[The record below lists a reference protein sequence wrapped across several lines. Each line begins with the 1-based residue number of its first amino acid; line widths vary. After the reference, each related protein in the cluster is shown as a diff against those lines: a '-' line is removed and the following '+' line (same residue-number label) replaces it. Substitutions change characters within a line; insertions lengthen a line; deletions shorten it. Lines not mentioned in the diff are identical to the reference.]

1 MRLQWRIWAGALLAI
16 LVVSALAAAQGS
28 TAQIN
33 GTVRDDSGGVLPGA
47 TVMAVQTDTGFS
59 RTTVTG
65 SDGAYTLPNL
75 PLGPYRLEVSLAGF
89 RTYAQTGITLQVNA
103 NPVINVTLS
112 VGQVSETVA
121 VEAAAPLVETRTTG
135 ISEVVDQER
144 IVALPLNGRNPVDL
158 IVLAGA
164 AVGGQVGTGTG
175 RIQGSQGISVA
186 GGQGFGVA
194 YQLDGATHNNPY
206 DNLNLPL
213 PFPDALQEFRVE
225 TSALAPQRGGH
236 SGASVNAVTKS
247 GTNALHGGLF
257 EFVRDRRF
265 NATNPFAAIGP
276 DGKRV
281 SDGLNRNQFGGTVGG
296 PIRRDRVFFFGAYQG
311 TRTRQVPVDNIAF
324 VPTAAMLAGDF
335 TAVASPACNSGRQ
348 VTLRAPFVNN
358 RVDPAMLSRAALAVS
373 GKLPTTSDP
382 CGRTVYGLSTDS
394 DETQTIGKLDVQLS
408 AAHSM
413 FGRYMATT
421 FFQDPPN
428 AKSNNILTSVTGGQD
443 QLVQSFTYG
452 DTMVLSA
459 ASVNALR
466 FAFNR
471 SSVRRTHVETFEAK
485 DVGINT
491 YSYLPHYSL
500 FTITNAFT
508 LGGNSKAVF
517 DTNTYQVSDDLTVVR
532 GSHQWGFG
540 GTLARWDS
548 FSSANIRSPGV
559 FTFDGQVTGLPLAD
573 FLTGNLSQ
581 FRQVAPNL
589 LDTSQWYTAVY
600 GQDTWRLSSRVTMN
614 YGVRWEPFIPQA
626 IDNDYVFTFDPDRFR
641 AGARSNVFVNAPAG
655 FLFPG
660 DEGFIGRS
668 GIKSRWWNMA
678 PRVGVAWDPNGDGR
692 MSIRSSYGLSYDYP
706 NGRVLITTA
715 LAPPWG
721 SEVIIPVPIGGLEDP
736 FRGIAGGNPFPTP
749 ERPGR
754 DVAFP
759 TGGQFIAPLPDA
771 NNPRM
776 HAWNLS
782 VQRQFGERWAGSVSY
797 IGNYTEHLWNPLPVN
812 AAVYIPGGPCTLP
825 DGRTYNPCS
834 TTTNTNSRRVLS
846 MQRWSDGQKIG
857 AVDVHDDRGTQTY
870 SGVLFSFQRRAAQ
883 GVSLSGN
890 YTWSTCTGTPTQ
902 AGSTP
907 NAGTGYTKPDD
918 IEYDRGRCDSDRRHI
933 VNLTAGVET
942 PRFADDTWW
951 SALAS
956 RWRLSGIMR
965 ATSGQWLNI
974 TVTGDPARNGQTVQR
989 PDRVLGDPYGD
1000 KSWNNYLNPA
1010 AFAQPALGTFGTLPR
1025 NAVEGPGRWSIDAS
1039 LVRNFALATTQGL
1052 ELRVEAFNVLNTTQR
1067 GNPVTNLNSPT
1078 FGRILSASDPRIMQF
1093 AVKYAF

>member
-1 MRLQWRIWAGALLAI
+1 MYLLWRALVGTALLVI
-16 LVVSALAAAQGS
+16 CVSSIALGQGT

-47 TVMAVQTDTGFS
+47 TVTATQTETGFE
-59 RTTVTG
+59 RIVTTD
-65 SDGAYTLPNL
+65 SAGAYTLPNL
-75 PLGPYRLEVSLAGF
+75 PLGPYRLEVTLSGF
-89 RTYAQTGITLQVNA
+89 RSYVQTGITLQVNA

-135 ISEVVDQER
+135 ISEVVEQER

-164 AVGGQVGTGTG
+164 AVGGQLGTATG

-225 TSALAPQRGGH
+225 TSALAAQHGGH
-236 SGASVNAVTKS
+236 SGASVNAATKS
-247 GTNALHGGLF
+247 GTNAFHGDVF

-265 NATNPFAAIGP
+265 NATNPFAAVGAN
-276 DGKRV
+276 GKRMD
-281 SDGLNRNQFGGTVGG
+281 DGLNRNQFGGTLGG
-296 PIRRDRVFFFGAYQG
+296 PIRRDRLFFFGAYQG

-335 TAVASPACNSGRQ
+335 TTVASPACNAGRQ
-348 VTLRAPFVNN
+348 VALRGPFVNN
-358 RVDPAMLSRAALAVS
+358 RVDPSALSRAAVAIT
-373 GKLPTTSDP
+373 GKLPTTNDP
-382 CGRTVYGLSTDS
+382 CGRVVYGLSTDS
-394 DETQTIGKLDVQLS
+394 DESQSIGKLDLQLS
-408 AAHSM
+408 ANHSM

-421 FFQDPPN
+421 FFQEPPN
-428 AKSNNILTSVTGGQD
+428 GKSNNLLTSQTGGQD
-443 QLVQSFTYG
+443 QLTQSFTYG
-452 DTMVLSA
+452 DTIVLSPNA
-459 ASVNALR
+459 VNALR

-517 DTNTYQVSDDLTVVR
+517 DTNTYQLGDDLTYVR

-540 GTLARWDS
+540 ATLARWDS

-573 FLTGNLSQ
+573 FITGNLAQ
-581 FRQVAPNL
+581 FRQVAPNV

-600 GQDTWRLSSRVTMN
+600 GQDAWRLSSRVTMN

-626 IDNDYVFTFDPDRFR
+626 IENDYAFVFDPARFR
-641 AGARSNVFVNAPAG
+641 QGIRSKVFVNAPAG
-655 FLFPG
+655 FLYPG
-660 DEGFIGRS
+660 DDGFIGRS
-668 GIKSRWWNMA
+668 GTKSRWWNAA
-678 PRVGVAWDPNGDGR
+678 PRVGIAWDPKGDGR

-721 SEVIIPVPIGGLEDP
+721 SEVIIPVPAGGLEDP
-736 FRGIAGGNPFPTP
+736 FRGIPGGNPFPTA
-749 ERPGR
+749 EQPGA

-771 NNPRM
+771 DNPRM
-776 HAWNLS
+776 HAWNVSL
-782 VQRQFGERWAGSVSY
+782 QKQFATNWAGSVSY
-797 IGNYTEHLWNPLPVN
+797 IGNYTQHLWNPLPVN
-812 AAVYIPGGPCTLP
+812 PAVYLAGATCTLP
-825 DGRTYNPCS
+825 DGRTYSPCS
-834 TTTNTNSRRVLS
+834 TAANTNSRRVLS
-846 MQRWSDGQKIG
+846 MERWSDGQKIG
-857 AVDVHDDRGTQTY
+857 AVDVHDDRGTQRYTAFLL
-870 SGVLFSFQRRAAQ
+870 SVQRRAAQ
-883 GVSLSGN
+883 GLSLSGN
-890 YTWSTCTGTPTQ
+890 YTWSSCIGTPTQ

-933 VNLTAGVET
+933 VNMTAGYET
-942 PRFADDTWW
+942 PRLGSGVWNAVL
-951 SALAS
+951 SS
-956 RWRLSGIMR
+956 WRLAGIVR
-965 ATSGQWLNI
+965 ASSGQWLNI

-989 PDRVLGDPYGD
+989 PDRALANPYGD

-1010 AFAQPALGTFGTLPR
+1010 AFAQPALGAFGNLPR
-1025 NAVEGPGRWSIDAS
+1025 NAVEGPGRWSIDGSLIRAFDLAS
-1039 LVRNFALATTQGL
+1039 AHRV
-1052 ELRVEAFNVLNTTQR
+1052 ELRLEAFNLLNTTQR

-1078 FGRILSASDPRIMQF
+1078 FGRILSAADPRLMQF
-1093 AVKYAF
+1093 AVKYVF

>member
-1 MRLQWRIWAGALLAI
+1 MATLWRACAGAWLCLT
-16 LVVSALAAAQGS
+16 LGSAVAFAQS

-33 GTVRDDSGGVLPGA
+33 GIVRDDSGGVLPGA
-47 TVMAVQTDTGFS
+47 TVTATQTATGFERS
-59 RTTVTG
+59 AVT
-65 SDGAYTLPNL
+65 DAEGAYTLPNL
-75 PLGPYRLEVSLAGF
+75 PLGPYRLEVALAGF

-112 VGQVSETVA
+112 LGQVSETVA

-135 ISEVVDQER
+135 ISQVVENER

-164 AVGGQVGTGTG
+164 AVGGQVGTSTG
-175 RIQGSQGISVA
+175 RMQGSQGISVA

-225 TSALAPQRGGH
+225 TSGLAAQHGGH
-236 SGASVNAVTKS
+236 SGASVNAVTRS
-247 GTNALHGGLF
+247 GTNIVHGSVF

-265 NATNPFAAIGP
+265 NATNPFAGTDAAGERA
-276 DGKRV
+276 D
-281 SDGLNRNQFGGTVGG
+281 DGLNRNQFGGTFGG
-296 PIRRDRVFFFGAYQG
+296 PLRRDRVFFFGAYQG
-311 TRTRQVPVDNIAF
+311 TRNRQVPADNTAF

-335 TAVASPACNSGRQ
+335 TTAASPACNAGRQ
-348 VTLRAPFVNN
+348 VLLRGPFVNN
-358 RVDPAMLSRAALAVS
+358 RVDTTALSRAAVAIT
-373 GKLPTTSDP
+373 GKLPTTTDP
-382 CGRTVYGLSTDS
+382 CGRVVYGLSNDA
-394 DETQTIGKLDVQLS
+394 DEKQAIGRADLQLTS
-408 AAHSM
+408 NHSM

-428 AKSNNILTSVTGGQD
+428 SKSSNILTSITGGQD
-443 QLVQSFTYG
+443 HLAQSFTYG
-452 DTMVLSA
+452 DTLVVSPSA
-459 ASVNALR
+459 VNAIR

-471 SSVRRTHVETFEAK
+471 TSVQRTHVETFEPK

-500 FTITNAFT
+500 FMITNAFT
-508 LGGNSKAVF
+508 LGGNSRAVF
-517 DTNTYQVSDDLTVVR
+517 DTNTYQINDDVTIVR

-540 GTLARWDS
+540 ANVAWWQS

-573 FLTGNLSQ
+573 FLTGNLAQ
-581 FRQVAPNL
+581 FRQVAPNV

-600 GQDTWRLSSRVTMN
+600 AQDTWRLSPKVTLN
-614 YGVRWEPFIPQA
+614 YGLRWEPYLPQV
-626 IDNDYVFTFDPDRFR
+626 IDNAYVFTFDPERFR
-641 AGARSNVFVNAPAG
+641 QNIRSKVFTNAPAG
-655 FLFPG
+655 FLYPG
-660 DEGFIGRS
+660 DDGFIGKS
-668 GIKSRWWNMA
+668 GIRSQWLNAA
-678 PRVGVAWDPNGDGR
+678 PRAGIAWDPAGDGR

-721 SEVIIPVPIGGLEDP
+721 SEVIIPVPAGGLEDP
-736 FRGIAGGNPFPTP
+736 FRGIAGGNPFPTAENPGP
-749 ERPGR
+749 E
-754 DVAFP
+754 VIFP

-771 NNPRM
+771 NNPLV
-776 HAWNLS
+776 HAWNVG
-782 VQRQFGERWAGSVSY
+782 VQRQLGTDIALGVSY
-797 IGNYTEHLWNPLPVN
+797 IGNYTQHLWNPLPIN
-812 AAVYIPGGPCTLP
+812 PGVYIPGGPCTLA

-834 TTTNTNSRRVLS
+834 TAANTNVRRLLS
-846 MQRWSDGQKIG
+846 AERWSDGQKLG
-857 AVDVHDDRGTQTY
+857 AVDVHDDRGSQKYT
-870 SGVLFSFQRRAAQ
+870 GFLFSFQRRAAQ

-890 YTWSTCTGTPTQ
+890 YTWSKCTGTPTQ

-907 NAGTGYTKPDD
+907 NAGTGYANPND
-918 IEYDRGRCDSDRRHI
+918 IEYDRGPCDSDRRHI
-933 VNLTAGVET
+933 TNLTVGYET
-942 PRFADDTWW
+942 PSFGDGLM
-951 SALAS
+951 SAIAS
-956 RWRLSGIMR
+956 GWRMAGIVR
-965 ATSGQWLNI
+965 ATSGTWLNI

-989 PDRVLGDPYGD
+989 PNRVLDDPYGD

-1010 AFAQPALGTFGTLPR
+1010 AFAQPAVGTFGNLPR

-1039 LVRNFALATTQGL
+1039 LVRAFGL
-1052 ELRVEAFNVLNTTQR
+1052 GAANRIELRVEAFNLLNTSQL

-1078 FGRILSASDPRIMQF
+1078 FGRILSAGDPRIMQF
-1093 AVKYAF
+1093 AVKYTF

>member
-1 MRLQWRIWAGALLAI
+1 MHSLWRVILGAVVGVA
-16 LVVSALAAAQGS
+16 VSASLAYAQGS

-33 GTVRDDSGGVLPGA
+33 GIVRDDSGGVLPGA
-47 TVMAVQTDTGFS
+47 TVSATQTDTGFQRS
-59 RTTVTG
+59 ATTD
-65 SDGAYTLPNL
+65 SSGAYTLPNL
-75 PLGPYRLEVSLAGF
+75 PLGPYRLEVALSGF
-89 RTYAQTGITLQVNA
+89 RTYVQTGITLQVNA
-103 NPVINVTLS
+103 NPVIVVTLS
-112 VGQVSETVA
+112 VGQVSETIA
-121 VEAAAPLVETRTTG
+121 VQAAAPLVETRSTA
-135 ISEVVDQER
+135 ISEVVEQER

-164 AVGGQVGTGTG
+164 AVGGQVGTATG

-206 DNLNLPL
+206 DSLNLPL

-225 TSALAPQRGGH
+225 TSALSPQRGGH

-247 GTNALHGGLF
+247 GTNAFHGNVF

-265 NATNPFAAIGP
+265 NATNPFAAVGAN
-276 DGKRV
+276 GKRMD
-281 SDGLNRNQFGGTVGG
+281 DGLNRNQFGGTVGG
-296 PIRRDRVFFFGAYQG
+296 PVRHDRVFFFGAYQG

-335 TAVASPACNSGRQ
+335 TAVASAACNSGRQ
-348 VTLRAPFVNN
+348 VVLRGPFVNN
-358 RVDPAMLSRAALAVS
+358 RVDPSTLSRAAVAIT

-382 CGRTVYGLSTDS
+382 CGRVVYGLSTDS
-394 DETQTIGKLDVQLS
+394 DESQSIGKLDFQLS
-408 AAHSM
+408 ANHSM

-421 FFQDPPN
+421 FFQEPPN
-428 AKSNNILTSVTGGQD
+428 AKSNNILTSQTGGQD
-443 QLVQSFTYG
+443 QLTQSFTFG
-452 DTMVLSA
+452 DTIVFSPSA
-459 ASVNALR
+459 VNALR

-471 SSVRRTHVETFEAK
+471 SSLRRTHVETFDAK

-517 DTNTYQVSDDLTVVR
+517 NTNTYQVSDDLTYVR
-532 GSHQWGFG
+532 GAHQWGFG
-540 GTLARWDS
+540 ATLARWDS

-573 FLTGNLSQ
+573 FLTGNLAQ

-600 GQDTWRLSSRVTMN
+600 GQDAWRLSSRVTVN

-626 IDNDYVFTFDPDRFR
+626 IENDYAFVFDPDRFR
-641 AGARSNVFVNAPAG
+641 SGIRNKVFVNAPAG
-655 FLFPG
+655 FLYPG

-668 GIKSRWWNMA
+668 GMKSRWWNMA

-692 MSIRSSYGLSYDYP
+692 MSVRSSYGLSYDYP

-721 SEVIIPVPIGGLEDP
+721 SEVIIPVPVGGLEDP

-749 ERPGR
+749 EQPGA
-754 DVAFP
+754 DVQFP

-776 HAWNLS
+776 HAWNVS
-782 VQRQFGERWAGSVSY
+782 VQRQLGSSWAASVSY

-834 TTTNTNSRRVLS
+834 TPANTNARRVLS
-846 MQRWSDGQKIG
+846 MQRWSDGQKLG
-857 AVDVHDDRGTQTY
+857 AVDVHDDRGSQTY
-870 SGVLFSFQRRAAQ
+870 TGVLLSFQRRAAQ
-883 GVSLSGN
+883 GLSLAGN
-890 YTWSTCTGTPTQ
+890 YTWSKCTGTPTQ

-918 IEYDRGRCDSDRRHI
+918 IEYDRGPCDSDRRHI
-933 VNLTAGVET
+933 ANLTAGFQT
-942 PRFADDTWW
+942 PHVADRAWGPI
-951 SALAS
+951 AS
-956 RWRLSGIMR
+956 DWRLSGIMR

-989 PDRVLGDPYGD
+989 PDRALSNPYGD

-1010 AFAQPALGTFGTLPR
+1010 AFAQPVVGTFGDLPR

-1039 LVRNFALATTQGL
+1039 LVRTFALATARAI

-1067 GNPVTNLNSPT
+1067 GNPITNLNSPT

-1093 AVKYAF
+1093 AVKYTF